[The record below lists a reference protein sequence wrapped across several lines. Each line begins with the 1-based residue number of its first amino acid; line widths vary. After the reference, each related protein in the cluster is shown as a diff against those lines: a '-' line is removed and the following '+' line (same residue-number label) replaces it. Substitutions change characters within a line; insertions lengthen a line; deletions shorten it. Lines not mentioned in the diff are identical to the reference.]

1 MQCKH
6 YHEKKQSINSR
17 RRELHSML
25 INVTPTNVG
34 KSFSNINNTE
44 VTLTNMYSN
53 TRLLIFP
60 RNYYVTRKNFRLR
73 LDNIKYMPTCLIC
86 MEKYLGIKIISWHG
100 IQTCT

>member
-44 VTLTNMYSN
+44 VTLTNMYGKISRYKN
-53 TRLLIFP
+53 NKLA
-60 RNYYVTRKNFRLR
+60 RNPNLH
-73 LDNIKYMPTCLIC
+73 M
-86 MEKYLGIKIISWHG
+86 M
-100 IQTCT
+100 